1 MNVCMCVIC
10 MNVCVAV
17 ACVSMSVLVCV
28 CVCVRTFESAHMSG
42 QEDDAQ
48 RGGYILL
55 AILHDDGVV
64 KLEGR
69 KRRHMKKR
77 FLALA

>member
-1 MNVCMCVIC
+1 MSFFALCERLHVCNMYERVRGCG
-10 MNVCVAV
+10 VCEHE
-17 ACVSMSVLVCV
+17 CVSV

-69 KRRHMKKR
+69 KRRQGS
-77 FLALA
+77 